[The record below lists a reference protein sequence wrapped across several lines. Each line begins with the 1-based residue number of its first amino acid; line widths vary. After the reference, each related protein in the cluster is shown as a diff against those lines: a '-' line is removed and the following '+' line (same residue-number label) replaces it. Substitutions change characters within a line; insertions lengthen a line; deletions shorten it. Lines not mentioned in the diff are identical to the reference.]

1 MYVVCGEHIANKN
14 LPLWCILYIYVTV
27 TLLDKI
33 VSMKSQTFFLIPIFC
48 KIQTCL
54 QARGHQSWKVFI
66 MIIFICSLDS
76 LTPLANN
83 LCNKDPVCNSLTNR
97 AGEILA
103 RFTNI
108 KCKIHNLLCLTSSF
122 WPNKLLDTA
131 MNHSFLL
138 HI

>member
-1 MYVVCGEHIANKN
+1 MFWHSK
-14 LPLWCILYIYVTV
+14 
-27 TLLDKI
+27 LLDCIPCKI
-33 VSMKSQTFFLIPIFC
+33 QNYRKPLHQKPLTIFLIPFFFIKYKLAYRLGGINLERFS
-48 KIQTCL
+48 
-54 QARGHQSWKVFI
+54 SWSFL
-66 MIIFICSLDS
+66 FAPSTHSLP
-76 LTPLANN
+76 LLANN

-122 WPNKLLDTA
+122 WPNKISDTA

-138 HI
+138 HSTYW